1 MNKII
6 IGLMLMLASRLSYAS
21 GNILPDPAMWVLI
34 FLSTPWM
41 WGVAV
46 VIIGVIIYA
55 LKK

>member
-6 IGLMLMLASRLSYAS
+6 VGLMLMLASRLSYAS
-21 GNILPDPAMWVLI
+21 GSMIPDPVMWVLI